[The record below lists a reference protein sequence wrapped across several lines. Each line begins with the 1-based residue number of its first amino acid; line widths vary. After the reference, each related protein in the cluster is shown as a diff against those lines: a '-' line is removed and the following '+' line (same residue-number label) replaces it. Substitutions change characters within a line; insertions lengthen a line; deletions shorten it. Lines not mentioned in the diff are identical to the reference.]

1 MPFAFMDIHH
11 HIIYGVDDGPKSCLE
26 MFAMLKAAYEDGIR
40 TIIATPHIAPG
51 IKPFS
56 REVLESKVTE
66 ARWYCEQNGFDMN
79 IHLGSEIFY
88 NDYAERLL
96 VEQRIPTL
104 AGSNKVLLEF
114 PDKVSYEEL
123 ERAINTTLRSG
134 LIPVLAHI
142 ERYNRIIFSPK
153 KLCQLKDKYQ
163 VFFQIDAD
171 CLLNERKYVTN
182 KVMKSLLN
190 KRVIDFVSTDA
201 HDVEIRKCN
210 MTCVYEK
217 LKNMVGDRY
226 ADQLTGNHYTIGDF
240 MLA

>member
-1 MPFAFMDIHH
+1 MSFAFMDIHH
-11 HIIYGVDDGPKSCLE
+11 HILYGVDDGPKSCLE
-26 MFAMLKAAYEDGIR
+26 MFQMLKAAYDDGVR

-51 IKPFS
+51 IKPFNM
-56 REVLESKVTE
+56 EVLESKVME
-66 ARWYCEQNGFDMN
+66 ARWYCEQNGCDIE

-96 VEQRIPTL
+96 VEQKIPTM

-114 PDKVSYEEL
+114 QDKVSYEEL
-123 ERAINTTLRSG
+123 ERAIVTALRSG

-142 ERYNRIIFSPK
+142 ERYNKIIFCPR

-163 VFFQIDAD
+163 VYLQIDTD

-190 KRVIDFVSTDA
+190 RRVIDFVSSDA
-201 HDVEIRKCN
+201 HDTESRKCN
-210 MTCVYEK
+210 LTCAYGK
-217 LKNMVGDRY
+217 LKNLVGDRY
-226 ADQLTGNHYTIGDF
+226 ADQLTGNHYSIKDF
-240 MLA
+240 VNV